1 MTDIRITIH
10 SDDRELIKSLKT
22 NNEAAFNIIYDRY
35 APLLFI
41 HATKMLQDREKAK
54 DIIQDIFTILWSKRH
69 ELNIE
74 SNLQS
79 YLYRTVRNRVL
90 DLFAKEKVRLEYQNS
105 LQQLN
110 LTQPSSEHQYQHKEL
125 QAIIESE
132 LHKLPEQMQRVFLLS
147 RFEHKSYKEIS
158 DDMNIAEGTVKK
170 QIYLALKRLRKN
182 LSYIFYIF
190 VTILP
195 F

>member
-1 MTDIRITIH
+1 MTDTRITIH
-10 SDDRELIKSLKT
+10 SDDSELMKSLKK
-22 NNEAAFNIIYDRY
+22 NNDAAFNIIYDRY

-41 HATKMLQDREKAK
+41 HATKMLQDHEKAK
-54 DIIQDIFTILWSKRH
+54 DIIQDIFTMLWSRRH
-69 ELNIE
+69 ELIIE
-74 SNLQS
+74 SNLKS
-79 YLYRTVRNRVL
+79 YLYRTVRNRIL
-90 DLFAKEKVRLEYQNS
+90 DLFAKEKVRLEYQNN
-105 LQQLN
+105 LQQIN
-110 LTQPSSEHQYQHKEL
+110 LTQPSSEYQYQHKEL

-147 RFEHKSYKEIS
+147 RFEHKTYKEIS

-190 VTILP
+190 ITMLP